1 MYPPVLTE
9 AGLPP
14 EVLAQIDELIVGC
27 GGFIREILTFTAGHS
42 SVKDEAGQRVSAAD
56 LWVDQLLR
64 DNLTRLIPGSSGYS
78 EEIGPFGTRA
88 EGLHVRWM
96 LDPLDG
102 TRPALLGGA
111 FAVSAAAVVLDGA
124 QVRAAVGWVYVPTL
138 TALYRGILAPG
149 YAESLRNGEP
159 AAVESGLTAADLRN
173 RYLAVNSDWQTS
185 QVPGCPLKLYAP
197 GATAVHLTQLVQ
209 PRSDVGAVFLSRY
222 HPYDAAGG
230 LVLAVAGGAKVRPA
244 LVEGKP
250 RAADVEALDLLG
262 SWCGREGEY
271 VERYVVAAPE
281 VLELIA

>member
-1 MYPPVLTE
+1 MVPPVLIE
-9 AGLPP
+9 AGLSP
-14 EVLAQIDELIVGC
+14 EVLAQIDELLVGC
-27 GGFIREILTFTAGHS
+27 GGFIREILAYTAGRS
-42 SVKDEAGQRVSAAD
+42 SLKDEAGQRVSAAD

-64 DNLTRLIPGSSGYS
+64 DNLTRMVPGSSGYS
-78 EEIGPFGTRA
+78 EEIGPFGSRA

-111 FAVSAAAVVLDGA
+111 YAVSAAAVVLDGS
-124 QVRAAVGWVYVPTL
+124 QVAAAVGWVYVPTL
-138 TALYRGILAPG
+138 PSLYRGILAPG
-149 YAESLRNGEP
+149 YAESLRNGQP
-159 AAVESGLTAADLRN
+159 VVVETGITADNLCN
-173 RYLAVNSDWQTS
+173 RYLVVNSDWQS
-185 QVPGCPLKLYAP
+185 NQLPGCPLKLNAP

-209 PRSDVGAVFLSRY
+209 PQSDVGAVFLSRY

-244 LVEGKP
+244 TAKGEP
-250 RAADVEALDLLG
+250 RAADVDALALLG

-281 VLELIA
+281 VLDLIA